1 MFKITNGHAV
11 NGFHHNGTA
20 IANGT
25 TNRITDRTTNG
36 TTTGTINGIINGAT
50 NGTTNGT
57 TTGTTNGTTN
67 GTTFKISPGT
77 RANCTHSHKLRVL
90 HLFGSSTS
98 LYYAQLSMAYAQQ
111 AVKALGGAAAGTQF
125 NNMTIISLGNG
136 QWACKQ
142 IAVFNLIIIY

>member
-11 NGFHHNGTA
+11 NGFHHNGTV
-20 IANGT
+20 NGT
-25 TNRITDRTTNG
+25 TN
-36 TTTGTINGIINGAT
+36 GIT
-50 NGTTNGT
+50 NGTTNGAT
-57 TTGTTNGTTN
+57 NGSTNGFTNGTTN

-111 AVKALGGAAAGTQF
+111 AVKALGGATAGTQF
-125 NNMTIISLGNG
+125 DR
-136 QWACKQ
+136 KQ
-142 IAVFNLIIIY
+142 LKKDNYLSGI

>member
-20 IANGT
+20 I
-25 TNRITDRTTNG
+25 
-36 TTTGTINGIINGAT
+36 T
-50 NGTTNGT
+50 NGTTNGITNGT
-57 TTGTTNGTTN
+57 TNGATNGSTYGTTNGTTN

-111 AVKALGGAAAGTQF
+111 AVKALGGATAGTQF
-125 NNMTIISLGNG
+125 DRKQFG
-136 QWACKQ
+136 QGG
-142 IAVFNLIIIY
+142 

>member
-1 MFKITNGHAV
+1 MFKISNGHAV

-20 IANGT
+20 I
-25 TNRITDRTTNG
+25 TNG
-36 TTTGTINGIINGAT
+36 TSNGIT
-50 NGTTNGT
+50 NGTTNGAT
-57 TTGTTNGTTN
+57 NGSTYGTTNGTTN

-111 AVKALGGAAAGTQF
+111 AVKALGGATAGTQ
-125 NNMTIISLGNG
+125 LD
-136 QWACKQ
+136 
-142 IAVFNLIIIY
+142 